1 MPITV
6 TPYIPTNITVH
17 LGPPDSPAENVTVP
31 FREYIKNVASSEV
44 YPTWHPAALRANILA
59 QVSFALNRIYTEF
72 YPSRGYDFNI
82 TSSTAYDQ
90 KFINGRNIFDSV
102 SELVDDLFNDYL
114 RRQGYV
120 EPLAAGFCNG
130 TTTTCSG
137 LSQWGSES
145 LAQQGQNSVE
155 IIRHY
160 YGDDVEIVTDAP
172 EQEIRYSYP
181 GTPLR
186 QGDVSPEVQVAQV
199 MLNRIAVA
207 YPAIPQ
213 IQPVNGIFGSN
224 MTASV
229 QTFQR
234 IFQLTPD
241 GVIGKATWY
250 TMVSRYTGVL
260 RLSELAS
267 QGQTFYELGLSYRNN
282 ITYGQQG
289 EQVSLLQ
296 YLLSMLSEFYLSIPN
311 VTIDGAFGDETYNA
325 VRALQKDAG
334 LEETGIVD
342 EETWN
347 VLVDRFLSIDR
358 TVLSNPAFFPY
369 ESTSGEVTPAVLY
382 DYFAQNMGRFPGV
395 SLELG
400 STDQERR
407 ER

>member
-59 QVSFALNRIYTEF
+59 QVSFALNRIYTDF

-90 KFINGRNIFDSV
+90 KFIHGRNIFDSV
-102 SELVDDLFNDYL
+102 SELVDDLFNNYL

-130 TTTTCSG
+130 TTSTCNG
-137 LSQWGSES
+137 LSQWGSEN
-145 LAQQGQNSVE
+145 LAQQGQSSVE
-155 IIRHY
+155 IVHHY
-160 YGDDVEIVTDAP
+160 YGSDVEIVVDAP
-172 EQEIRYSYP
+172 EQDIRYSYP

-186 QGDVSPEVQVAQV
+186 EGDISPEVQIAQV

-213 IQPVNGIFGSN
+213 VQPVNGVFSSN
-224 MTASV
+224 MANSV

-234 IFQLTPD
+234 IFNLTVD
-241 GVIGKATWY
+241 GIIGKATWY

-267 QGQTFYELGLSYRNN
+267 QGQTFYKLGLSYQNT
-282 ITYGQQG
+282 ISYGQQG
-289 EQVSLLQ
+289 ESVSLLQ
-296 YLLSMLSEFYLSIPN
+296 YLLAILGEFYLSIPS
-311 VTIDGAFGDETYNA
+311 VTIDGVFGSETYRA
-325 VRALQKDAG
+325 VKALQRDAG
-334 LEETGIVD
+334 LEETGVVD
-342 EETWN
+342 EATWN
-347 VLVDRFLSIDR
+347 VLLDRFLSIDR

-369 ESTSGEVTPAVLY
+369 ESSSGEVTPAVLY
-382 DYFAQNMGRFPGV
+382 DYFSQNMGQFPGV

-400 STDQERR
+400 SSDR
-407 ER
+407 ERSAP

>member
-1 MPITV
+1 MSIIT
-6 TPYIPTNITVH
+6 TPYVPTNITVH
-17 LGPPDSPAENVTVP
+17 LGPPDSSAENVTVP
-31 FREYIKNVASSEV
+31 FRDYIKNVASSEV

-90 KFINGRNIFDSV
+90 KFINGRNIFDSI

-114 RRQGYV
+114 RRQGHI

-130 TTTTCSG
+130 TTSTCNG
-137 LSQWGSES
+137 LSQWGSEF

-155 IIRHY
+155 IVRHY
-160 YGDDVEIVTDAP
+160 YGNDVEIVVDAP
-172 EQEIRYSYP
+172 EQDIHYSYP

-186 QGDVSPEVQVAQV
+186 EVDISPEVQVAQV

-213 IQPVNGIFGSN
+213 VQPVNGVFSSN

-229 QTFQR
+229 QEFQR
-234 IFQLTPD
+234 IFNLTPD
-241 GVIGKATWY
+241 GIIGKATWY
-250 TMVSRYTGVL
+250 TMVSLYTGIL

-267 QGQTFYELGLSYRNN
+267 QGQTFYALGLSYQNN
-282 ITYGQQG
+282 IAYGQQG
-289 EQVSLLQ
+289 EIVSLLQ
-296 YLLSMLSEFYLSIPN
+296 YLLAMLGEFYLSIPT
-311 VTIDGAFGDETYNA
+311 VSIDGVFGSETYDA

-334 LEETGIVD
+334 LEETGVVD
-342 EETWN
+342 EATWN

-369 ESTSGEVTPAVLY
+369 ESSSGEVTPAVLY
-382 DYFAQNMGRFPGV
+382 DYFAQNMGHFPGIP
-395 SLELG
+395 LELG
-400 STDQERR
+400 STDR
-407 ER
+407 ERSGV